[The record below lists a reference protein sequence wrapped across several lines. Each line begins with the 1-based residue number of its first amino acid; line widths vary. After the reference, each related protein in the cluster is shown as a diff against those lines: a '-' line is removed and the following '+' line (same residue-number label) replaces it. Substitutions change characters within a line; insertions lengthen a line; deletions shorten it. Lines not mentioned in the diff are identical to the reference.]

1 MKFILSIDQGTTGT
15 TACLIDAETFQFVG
29 KANKE
34 YPQVYP
40 KPSWVEH
47 NLNDIWSSVEF
58 TVQEV
63 LKSHNVQGSQVVA
76 IGITNQRE
84 TTCAFSRKGVPLA
97 NAIVWQDRRTADYCQ
112 ELRTQKNLPEKIKIL
127 TGLPIDPYFS
137 ASKMNWLLK
146 NNSVV
151 KDAAQ
156 KKDLLFG
163 TIDTFLLYKLSGHT
177 DHKTDASNAS
187 RTMLMNLKTTS
198 WEQELLDLFEIK
210 KEFLPSIED
219 SFHQFGMTKN
229 LAFLPDGIPITGI
242 LGDQQSALF
251 GQAGF
256 FQGEMKCTY
265 GTGAFVLLNTGDKL
279 IYSKSGLLTTIEYRF
294 KGKACYALEGSSYIA
309 GAAVQWLRDN
319 LKIISKSSEV
329 EALALE
335 VKNLDELKNILF
347 FPFFSGIG
355 SPYWNAEAKASIVG
369 LTRDSNRAHIAY
381 ACLEGIALSINDLLV
396 AMKKDTGLP
405 ISTLKVDGG
414 AVDNNLLMQLQAN
427 ISETKIIK
435 PKVIETTAFGAGLA
449 AAIGAGLVEFEQLKN
464 IWQKDREFLS
474 ITEVSSY
481 TNNKKELW
489 SKTLHSIYLA
499 NEKLI

>member
-15 TACLIDAETFQFVG
+15 RACLIDAETFLFVG
-29 KANKE
+29 KAGIE
-34 YPQVYP
+34 FPQLYP

-47 NLNDIWSSVEF
+47 NLNDIWSSIEQ
-58 TVQEV
+58 TIRDV
-63 LKSHNVQGSQVVA
+63 LKSNNVQASQIVA

-84 TTCAFSRKGVPLA
+84 TTCAFNRSGTPLA
-97 NAIVWQDRRTADYCQ
+97 NAIVWQDRRTSEFCQ
-112 ELRTQKNLPEKIKIL
+112 TLKNQSGLPEKIKIL

-146 NNSVV
+146 NNSAVM
-151 KDAAQ
+151 DAASKQ
-156 KKDLLFG
+156 DLLFG
-163 TIDTFLLYKLSGHT
+163 TIDTFLLYKLTGHT
-177 DHKTDASNAS
+177 AHKTDATNAS
-187 RTMLMNLKTTS
+187 RTMLMNLKTTD
-198 WEQELLDLFEIK
+198 WEQELLDLFEVK
-210 KEFLPSIED
+210 KEFLPSVED
-219 SFHQFGMTKN
+219 SFHRFGVTKN
-229 LAFLPDGIPITGI
+229 LSFLPDGIPITGI

-256 FQGEMKCTY
+256 YQGEMKCTY
-265 GTGAFVLLNTGDKL
+265 GTGAFVLLNTGDQ
-279 IYSKSGLLTTIEYRF
+279 ITYSKSGLLTTVEYRH

-381 ACLEGIALSINDLLV
+381 ACLEGVALSINDLLM
-396 AMKKDTGLP
+396 AMKQDTGLA
-405 ISTLKVDGG
+405 IKTLKVDGG
-414 AVDNNLLMQLQAN
+414 AVDNNLLMQLQAS

-435 PKVIETTAFGAGLA
+435 PKIIETTAFGAALA
-449 AAIGAGLVEFEQLKN
+449 AAVGMGLVEFDQLKN
-464 IWQKDREFLS
+464 LWQKDREFNPEEHL
-474 ITEVSSY
+474 VNY
-481 TNNKKELW
+481 LKDKKVLWNKILNSFYQNK
-489 SKTLHSIYLA
+489 
-499 NEKLI
+499 

>member
-15 TACLIDAETFQFVG
+15 TACLIDAETFLFIG
-29 KANKE
+29 KINKE
-34 YPQVYP
+34 YPQIYP

-58 TVQEV
+58 TVREV
-63 LKSHNVQGSQVVA
+63 LRSHNVLGSQIVA

-84 TTCAFSRKGVPLA
+84 TTCAFNRAGTPLA
-97 NAIVWQDRRTADYCQ
+97 NAIVWQDRRTSEFCQ
-112 ELRTQKNLPEKIKIL
+112 ELKTKKNLAEKIKIL
-127 TGLPIDPYFS
+127 TGLPIEPYFS

-146 NNSVV
+146 NNSAV
-151 KDAAQ
+151 KDAVL
-156 KKDLLFG
+156 KNDLLLG
-163 TIDTFLLYKLSGHT
+163 TIDTFLLYKLSGHK

-198 WEQELLDLFEIK
+198 WDQELLDLFEIK

-219 SFHQFGMTKN
+219 SFQQFGVTKN
-229 LAFLPDGIPITGI
+229 LSFLPDGIPVTGI

-256 FQGEMKCTY
+256 YQSEMKCTY

-279 IYSKSGLLTTIEYRF
+279 IYSKSGLLTTVEYRH
-294 KGKACYALEGSSYIA
+294 KGKTCYALEGSSYIA

-355 SPYWNAEAKASIVG
+355 SPYWNADAKASIVG

-381 ACLEGIALSINDLLV
+381 ACLEGIAFSINDLLM
-396 AMKKDTGLP
+396 AMRNDTGLA

-414 AVDNNLLMQLQAN
+414 AVENNLLMQLQAS
-427 ISETKIIK
+427 ISETKIVK
-435 PKVIETTAFGAGLA
+435 PKIIETTAFGAALA
-449 AAIGAGLVEFEQLKN
+449 AAVGAGLTEFDQLKN
-464 IWQKDREFLS
+464 IWQKDREYNAEEYLMNY
-474 ITEVSSY
+474 IKE
-481 TNNKKELW
+481 KKILW
-489 SKTLHSIYLA
+489 TKTLNSFYQ
-499 NEKLI
+499 NSEG